1 MNRRAAIFFLW
12 AASSAVAQFEQRGFL
27 EARGFGFPQAAPG
40 DSGRVVSD
48 VLLRWDA
55 GYQFNK
61 RFRVNGSIDARTDTR
76 NQTERNWHWNANDRT
91 IERPAFSLRR
101 LSATYTDQGWKVEV
115 GRQFIRWGKTDLLT
129 PTDRFAPRDFVN
141 VLVNDFLGVTA
152 TRVTYE
158 RGANTWDAVW
168 SPHFTP
174 SRTPLLN
181 QRWTVIPPAAS
192 GFQLTDLGA
201 RYPGGGQFG
210 GRFSHTGA
218 GWEASGMFYEGFNH
232 LPLIEGELRGFTG
245 VGLRR
250 YYPQLRLY
258 GGDFAM
264 PLRWFTVKAEA
275 AHFTSRDRAF
285 DEFVQYVV
293 QLERI
298 AGEWVFVGGYAGE
311 VVTEKRNVLDFAP
324 DRGLAKTFLGRAA
337 YTIDANRSVAWEG
350 AIRQNGRGAYG
361 KFEYSQAVGAHWR
374 ATAGVVLLG
383 GRANDFLGQYRRNS
397 HLLLT
402 IRYSF

>member
-1 MNRRAAIFFLW
+1 MLRVLAIAGLLACPAA
-12 AASSAVAQFEQRGFL
+12 AQFEQRGFL
-27 EARGFGFPQAAPG
+27 ETRAYGFPQTVPG
-40 DSGRVVSD
+40 DSGRLVGEA
-48 VLLRWDA
+48 LFRWDVSYA
-55 GYQFNK
+55 PTTK
-61 RFRVNGSIDARTDTR
+61 FRLAASIDGRTDSR
-76 NQTERNWHWNANDRT
+76 NQTARNLVWNANDRT
-91 IERPAFSLRR
+91 ITRPAFSLRQ
-101 LSATYTDQGWKVEV
+101 LSARYRDRGWTVEV

-129 PTDRFAPRDFVN
+129 PTDRFAPRDFLN

-168 SPHFTP
+168 SPYFTP

-181 QRWTVIPPAAS
+181 QRWTVLPPEAAA
-192 GFQLTDLGA
+192 FQLADLGA
-201 RYPGGGQFG
+201 RYPGGSQFG
-210 GRFSHTGA
+210 GRFSHVGR

-232 LPLIEGELRGFTG
+232 LPLIEGALEGRR

-250 YYPQLRLY
+250 YYPHLRLY
-258 GGDFAM
+258 GGDFAV
-264 PLRWFTVKAEA
+264 PLRWFSVKAEA

-293 QLERI
+293 QVERI

-311 VVTEKRNVLDFAP
+311 VVTNRRNVLDFAP
-324 DRGLAKTFLGRAA
+324 DRGLARTFLGRAA
-337 YTIDANRSVAWEG
+337 YTIDANRSVAWEA
-350 AIRQNGRGAYG
+350 AIRQDGRGAYG
-361 KFEYSQAVGAHWR
+361 KFEYSHAVGAHWR

-383 GRANDFLGQYRRNS
+383 GRANDFLGQYQRNS